1 MLSLTQIP
9 ITYMYMYDYM
19 YVHMLYVCMYALK
32 IASYMLFRYLDHCY
46 QLLSSM
52 ILMMPSVSLLKGVP
66 TSVIKAD
73 KVCMSVRVLRHLK
86 KNWLG
91 LCIY

>member
-19 YVHMLYVCMYALK
+19 YVCVYVRMLYVCMDALK
-32 IASYMLFRYLDHCY
+32 IACYMLFRYLDYCY

-52 ILMMPSVSLLKGVP
+52 ISMMPSVSLLKGVP
-66 TSVIKAD
+66 TY
-73 KVCMSVRVLRHLK
+73 VCSANTLLIHT
-86 KNWLG
+86 G
-91 LCIY
+91 E